1 MGKILMLNV
10 LKQLKNF
17 INGLGAAFPGGEQM
31 GQDSRCGSASFWHSP
46 PAAQRL
52 RGSPSPISGLA

>member
-1 MGKILMLNV
+1 MLNV

-31 GQDSRCGSASFWHSP
+31 GKTQGVAQP
-46 PAAQRL
+46 PFGTHLQQL
-52 RGSPSPISGLA
+52 KG